1 MDKQRIE
8 IFPGHWIEIT
18 PKIRNMAGL
27 RKKEKVIARL
37 ADITKSV
44 ERAIPTG
51 KNIKYSQLLKD
62 EAVRIANAEGM
73 RAAVK
78 ATGVN
83 KHTIL
88 MERRLQN
95 IRAGKKQTR
104 QKGFAY
110 TLEQKQA
117 CVSIALQLMRS
128 KEMVEVQQRAG
139 IAKKMVTVR
148 RFKWSPKSAFDEAA
162 RRLGMNGRAIQFQWS
177 IGAIP
182 MPQSST
188 QHPSG
193 L

>member
-44 ERAIPTG
+44 EKALPQ
-51 KNIKYSQLLKD
+51 KQAKYSQLLKD

-73 RAAVK
+73 REAVK

-117 CVSIALQLMRS
+117 CVAIALQLMRS

-139 IAKKMVTVR
+139 IAKKIVTVR

-162 RRLGMNGRAIQFQWS
+162 RRLGMNGRAVQFQWS

-188 QHPSG
+188 QQPSG